1 MLTSNG
7 DSPNQNNTQTGE
19 IYVVMVYVSSI
30 LTLQLITLNNNNMYN
45 QTQLIMIS
53 RRLFPD
59 KNVFNLTKQEQQQV
73 LSIYNDFN

>member
-73 LSIYNDFN
+73 LSIYNEFN

>member
-1 MLTSNG
+1 
-7 DSPNQNNTQTGE
+7 
-19 IYVVMVYVSSI
+19 MVYVSSI
-30 LTLQLITLNNNNMYN
+30 LTLQLINNNNNMYN

-73 LSIYNDFN
+73 LSIYNEFN

>member
-45 QTQLIMIS
+45 HSALIRIAHK
-53 RRLFPD
+53 LFPD
-59 KNVFNLTKQEQQQV
+59 KNVFNLTKQEQSQV
-73 LSIYNDFN
+73 LSIYNEFH